1 MKERA
6 RGKKNAF
13 ETLYKEHG
21 QYVYR
26 LALLLLR
33 TREDADEVSND
44 VWTKVWM
51 HMDTYEERGLFKA
64 WVSTITRNVAVG
76 CLRRRKRLSKE
87 SLELIEGFE
96 TGSAAD
102 DASPWGNGQ
111 RPDPEEA
118 WSEREDHEA
127 LKASLASLA
136 PKYRDVVVG
145 RAAGDSYD
153 EIAQRLRIPMGTV
166 MSRLFRGRQQLMLA
180 LTSRDH
186 PFASQLPLNADNEGT
201 GTDMA
206 DGDRQ
211 INDPKNRLAIY
222 TLFWNLAEPDA
233 KGVRS
238 LRHPNPNTLAH
249 ELAQK
254 AGIKDIGRASA
265 GTVLSKM
272 KDWIGLEWG
281 GGPCRIICRVELS
294 QLDGSAAKKPDPAP
308 AAVVSPTR
316 LEPKSQYPFLYK
328 VQGKK
333 FGHPIERAVVDPV
346 TVLRNKRGENKD
358 GALVVEEM
366 IELGW
371 CEWRNITL
379 PGTDVAVR
387 ALILKVYPHMA
398 AESQTAA
405 TVAITP
411 PPGSKPA
418 TTAVPTPAKPETTPP
433 PTKTAP
439 AVQPTVEETPA
450 DEARPAP
457 PATPVVDEQPAT
469 DTRPEPAR
477 AEPNEPREPLKPAAP
492 VETKEPHVKPPSRR
506 GPHGNK
512 GVYLTA
518 RERKIWELFAARTT
532 PQPKGGWNL
541 DEAAT
546 VTFEEICQRLS
557 PAKRDDVLESVG
569 RFCSAQTD
577 LLQCHAEGAYRLAWN
592 PLNVLVKPA
601 VRRLI
606 LAPQQRL
613 DQVET
618 GRAVARELMQPNGNI
633 NTTELYTQGAK
644 RLGVTAAMVQVLLL
658 DYASEEDG
666 KSGSSLRVLVRPVEN
681 GNDLLLAP
689 ASLAGCDFFLAHPSR
704 KRSVVIKPDDDLH
717 GEYASKLRARYHEA
731 ARFKRELHGTP
742 DKETA
747 TPPNPEPAV
756 VVATPAPTAAA
767 PIIDERPATEARS
780 EPAVSVPPVA
790 HEEEAA
796 VETSAADPSVTE
808 IDASVATAT
817 PDVPEELEATP
828 PVVAPPVTPADE
840 PTPAPAATRDEEPA
854 TASVVVEAPAP
865 AANVPVTA
873 PEAVDETP
881 VEAMS
886 AAELHVRK
894 DELLTERARLA
905 LEEQGI
911 RVQAEALRAQVAQ
924 LEQSADGIQ
933 ARVAQLDGDLKEIDD
948 DLRQVDEL
956 AQQMAELQRQMDDMR
971 RQTLD
976 IVRKRKP

>member
-1 MKERA
+1 MEKY
-6 RGKKNAF
+6 AF

-21 QYVYR
+21 QHVYR
-26 LALLLLR
+26 LARSFLR
-33 TREDADEVSND
+33 THEDADEVAND
-44 VWTKVWM
+44 VWMKVWR
-51 HMDTYEERGLFKA
+51 HLDTYREGSSFKT
-64 WVSTITRNVAVG
+64 WVSAITHNAAVD
-76 CLRRRKRLSKE
+76 CLRKRKRLSKE
-87 SLELIEGFE
+87 DARRIVEFE
-96 TGSAAD
+96 AGLDADSALMAYHRD
-102 DASPWGNGQ
+102 Q
-111 RPDPEEA
+111 LDPEDVLN
-118 WSEREDHEA
+118 EREAHDVLEA
-127 LKASLASLA
+127 SMAVLTAEMRGVLV
-136 PKYRDVVVG
+136 R
-145 RAAGDSYD
+145 RAAGDSYE
-153 EIAQRLRIPMGTV
+153 EIAQQFGIPTGTV
-166 MSRLFRGRQQLMLA
+166 MSRLFHGRKRLMLELA
-180 LTSRDH
+180 SRDH
-186 PFASQLPLNADNEGT
+186 PLASQLPLNTDDEGT
-201 GTDMA
+201 GADMA

-211 INDPKNRLAIY
+211 INDPKIRLAIY
-222 TLFWNLAEPDA
+222 TLFWNLATPDA
-233 KGVRS
+233 QGKRS
-238 LRHPNPNTLAH
+238 VQHPNPNTLAH

-254 AGIKDIGRASA
+254 AGVKDIGRASA

-281 GGPCRIICRVELS
+281 GGSCRIVCKVELS
-294 QLDGSAAKKPDPAP
+294 ELDGSAAKKPVAAP
-308 AAVVSPTR
+308 KAEAGLTR
-316 LEPKSQYPFLYK
+316 LEPKGQYPFLYK
-328 VQGKK
+328 VRGKK

-366 IELGW
+366 ITLGW
-371 CEWRNITL
+371 CEWRDVTL
-379 PGTDVAVR
+379 PGETVAVR
-387 ALILKVYPHMA
+387 ALILKVYPHA
-398 AESQTAA
+398 ITDSQTAP
-405 TVAITP
+405 TVAATP
-411 PPGSKPA
+411 PLGPKPV
-418 TTAVPTPAKPETTPP
+418 TTAAPTPVKPEAAPTP
-433 PTKTAP
+433 TRAAP
-439 AVQPTVEETPA
+439 AIQPAVEETPA

-457 PATPVVDEQPAT
+457 TATPAVDEQPAT
-469 DTRPEPAR
+469 DTRPEPAHT
-477 AEPNEPREPLKPAAP
+477 EPNEPREPLKPAAP
-492 VETKEPHVKPPSRR
+492 VEAKEPHVKPPSRR

-840 PTPAPAATRDEEPA
+840 PTPVPAAVRDEEPA

-905 LEEQGI
+905 LEQQGI

-933 ARVAQLDGDLKEIDD
+933 ARVAQLDGDLTEIDD